1 MQEKEES
8 KKMGE
13 GSRMSDERTRSI
25 KGQIQQLDEDLKKAT
40 TQAAKD
46 DIKERQDELKRQLQG
61 MEKR

>member
-1 MQEKEES
+1 MEEKRES

-13 GSRMSDERTRSI
+13 SPRMSDERTRSI